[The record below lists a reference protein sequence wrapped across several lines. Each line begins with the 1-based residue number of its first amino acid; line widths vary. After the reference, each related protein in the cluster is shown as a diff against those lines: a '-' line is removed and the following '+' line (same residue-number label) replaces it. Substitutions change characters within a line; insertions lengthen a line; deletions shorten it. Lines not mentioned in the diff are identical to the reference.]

1 MKTQMKYF
9 LLALLSLCLSCSKVE
24 QAELASLSHAN
35 SLLEDGRVDS
45 ALIVLENI
53 PAGELTSAA
62 AQARY
67 ALLLTQARDK
77 NYIPHTNDSLIRIAV
92 DYYDGTND
100 ILSRA
105 KAHYYLGR
113 VYQDINDIEATV
125 REFLSAM
132 PLAEEVDDYEL
143 TCILQGNLGHLF
155 WVNGLL
161 EEADSLYKCALA
173 LAEEKQD
180 TVRWALTLS
189 NLSDVYLEQGEMQYA
204 EVEGYLNQ
212 ALSLMKNQKNI
223 SVKRTI
229 LFSLAFLYER
239 MGKLPETISMVQR
252 FTAIQPDTTKRYG
265 AYSLIGSAYYKM
277 EKYDS
282 ATFYLNK
289 CLISDD
295 FAIKEAAYMRLADMA
310 NAQGRIKDM
319 LFYENKYQ
327 SYSDSVRLQKQPV
340 EVTAISK
347 DILHQQIVSTYRSSL
362 DQYKYYLII
371 IAVILLS
378 VVLFLF
384 IKRLKE
390 KRKAH
395 LLYIESK
402 KNRIRLQQLEQALL
416 LKNSEIKLW
425 EERYKESENYRDRQ
439 KQINSCL
446 NELLEEKRLLNAEN
460 DKALKEQEIQ
470 IDKLKNNNFRDLIIQ
485 TDIFKKMQALK
496 RSNKEK
502 SEKNKLTEADWDD
515 LEREFNLLIPHFLKQ
530 LNERYDSLLKKDIRF
545 CCLVKIGFSF
555 ADMQYVLGC
564 APDTVYKRSQD
575 LKRRMGV
582 DQKEKLK
589 DIIDQI

>member
-1 MKTQMKYF
+1 MKYF
-9 LLALLSLCLSCSKVE
+9 LWALLSLCLSCSKVE
-24 QAELASLSHAN
+24 QAELASLSQAN

-77 NYIPHTNDSLIRIAV
+77 NYIPHTNDSLIRIAIN
-92 DYYDGTND
+92 YYDTTD
-100 ILSRA
+100 DVLSRA

-125 REFLSAM
+125 REFLFAM
-132 PLAEEVDDYEL
+132 PLAKEVDDYDL
-143 TCILQGNLGHLF
+143 TFLLQGNLGYLF
-155 WVNGLL
+155 WENGLL
-161 EEADSLYKCALA
+161 QEADSLYKCALA

-189 NLSDVYLEQGEMQYA
+189 NLSDVYLDQGEMHYN

-223 SVKRTI
+223 SVKRRI

-239 MGKLPETISMVQR
+239 MGKLPETISMAQR
-252 FTAIQPDTTKRYG
+252 YIAIQPDTTKRYG
-265 AYSLIGSAYYKM
+265 AYYLIGSAYYKM

-282 ATFYLNK
+282 ATSYLNR
-289 CLISDD
+289 CMISDD
-295 FAIKEAAYMRLADMA
+295 FAIKEAVYMRLADMA
-310 NAQGRIKDM
+310 NAQGRIKDV
-319 LFYENKYQ
+319 LFYESKYQ
-327 SYSDSVRLQKQPV
+327 SYNDSVRLRKQPV
-340 EVTAISK
+340 GITAISR
-347 DILHQQIVSTYRSSL
+347 DILHQQIVSTYRSAL
-362 DQYKYYLII
+362 IQYKYYFVI
-371 IAVILLS
+371 IAVIVLS

-384 IKRLKE
+384 IKRKKE
-390 KRKAH
+390 KRRVH
-395 LLYIESK
+395 QLYIEYK
-402 KNRIRLQQLEQALL
+402 DNKFRLKQLEQALL

-425 EERYKESENYRDRQ
+425 EERYKESENDRDRQ

-446 NELLEEKRLLNAEN
+446 NELLEDKRLLDAEN
-460 DKALKEQEIQ
+460 DKALKEQERQ
-470 IDKLKNNNFRDLIIQ
+470 IENLKNKNFRDLIIQ

-496 RSNKEK
+496 RRNKEN
-502 SEKNKLTEADWDD
+502 SEKNKLTDDDWDD
-515 LEREFNLLIPHFLKQ
+515 LEREFNLLIPHFLKR

-555 ADMQYVLGC
+555 AEMQYVLGC
-564 APDTVYKRSQD
+564 APDTVYKRSQE
-575 LKRRMGV
+575 LKKRMGV

-589 DIIDQI
+589 DIINQI